1 MNSRYE
7 SAHRMMLERLPWEQK
22 QRIASTMR
30 HEGLRRRNKPFAT
43 AADGH
48 YPVIDMAIRKQKP
61 FWLGQIMSGNR
72 LASFVSTK
80 PQADTL
86 AEAAADWFNFRV
98 FQKSNFLRKM
108 RSVVDIMLLRGRGVL
123 KVTTDPFNDNALVFE
138 AIDPMFL
145 LVPDMADDLKDA
157 DEFVHIQQWTVGR
170 YQRNRRFDQSPDT
183 LRQIRGVEQMD
194 TLLQYVR
201 DKQLRE
207 GITHSTNAYII
218 ILWEHW
224 IKTENGW
231 TVYTYSPQNP
241 ELEIRKPFGCPYK
254 FGGGSAMAAGGTAAP
269 PCRSGKAS
277 LPFFSFQAEVKDE
290 GWYSPR
296 GLGELL
302 GPVESYLT
310 KLWNEKADAI
320 TFSNRPVLTADGDIP
335 NVSNLQWKPGEIIP
349 QNIRGVQLPPP
360 PISYDEE
367 LAFAASLAEQQA
379 MTPDFGISD
388 LTNNS
393 QGKPRTAT
401 ENQRISA
408 LQSAGTNDNAMIFR
422 DSLTDCYR
430 HIWGLLCQ
438 FKGNDF
444 SFYAAGGSGGSA
456 AFQNIGILPQEA
468 LHDEYMIFPDGAPD
482 GWNRQKRLQ
491 MAIARLQAFQGN
503 PNVSMEELTKEALYA
518 DDPRLALKAFIPTN
532 QKANSEAEAEAID
545 ILVLKEGYPAAVF
558 PGEDHATR
566 ILVDLGWLQ
575 KQGQIGAPVDPI
587 ARQRVQ
593 EHMLVHWQY
602 LKQTDP
608 TAAKELA
615 GKIGQMERTA
625 MAQAAPVAP
634 APTGHKTS

>member
-1 MNSRYE
+1 MSAKDIYE
-7 SAHRMMLERLPWEQK
+7 KAHRMMLERLPWEQR
-22 QRIASTMR
+22 QRAFSIMR
-30 HEGLRRRNKPFAT
+30 HEGLRRRNKPFPTAT
-43 AADGH
+43 DGH
-48 YPVIDMAIRKQKP
+48 YPAIDMAIRKQKP

-72 LASFVSTK
+72 LASFVSIK

-108 RSVVDIMLLRGRGVL
+108 RSVVDTMLLRGRGVL

-224 IKTENGW
+224 VKTDNGW

-241 ELEIRKPFGCPYK
+241 DLEIRKPFGCPYK
-254 FGGGSAMAAGGTAAP
+254 FGAQYGVQYGVQP
-269 PCRSGKAS
+269 SGCPKVS
-277 LPFFSFQAEVKDE
+277 LPFFSFQAEVKEE

-296 GLGELL
+296 GLAALL
-302 GPVESYLT
+302 APVENYLT

-335 NVSNLQWKPGEIIP
+335 NVSNLQWRPGEIIP
-349 QNIRGVQLPPP
+349 QNIRGVQFPPP

-367 LAFAASLAEQQA
+367 LAFAASLGEQQS

-438 FKGNDF
+438 FKGSDF
-444 SFYAAGGSGGSA
+444 SFYAAG
-456 AFQNIGILPQEA
+456 NIGTLPEAA
-468 LHDEYMIFPDGAPD
+468 LHDGYLIFPDGAPD

-545 ILVLKEGYPAAVF
+545 ILVLKEGYPAAVL

-575 KQGQIGAPVDPI
+575 KQGQIGAPVDPV

-593 EHMLVHWQY
+593 EHMLVHWQF

-608 TAAKELA
+608 EAAKELA
-615 GKIGQMERTA
+615 QKIA
-625 MAQAAPVAP
+625 AAAAPADQPQPQAVR
-634 APTGHKTS
+634 

>member
-1 MNSRYE
+1 MI
-7 SAHRMMLERLPWEQK
+7 ERLPWEQK
-22 QRIASTMR
+22 QRIYSTMR
-30 HEGLRRRNKPFAT
+30 HEGLRRRNKPFPT

-48 YPVIDMAIRKQKP
+48 YPQIDMAVRKQKP
-61 FWLGQIMSGNR
+61 FWLGQITSGNR
-72 LASFVSTK
+72 LASFVATR
-80 PQADTL
+80 PQADAL
-86 AEAAADWFNFRV
+86 AESAADWFNFRL

-123 KVTTDPFNDNALVFE
+123 KATTDPFAANALVFE

-145 LVPDMADDLKDA
+145 LVPDMADDLREA
-157 DEFVHIQQWTVGR
+157 DEFVHVQQWTLGR

-183 LRQIRGVEQMD
+183 VKAIRGVEQTD

-201 DKQLRE
+201 DKELRE
-207 GITHSTNAYII
+207 GITHSTNGYII
-218 ILWEHW
+218 VLWEHW
-224 IKTENGW
+224 VKTDNGY

-241 ELEIRKPFGCPYK
+241 ELPIRQPFGCPYK
-254 FGGGSAMAAGGTAAP
+254 FGG
-269 PCRSGKAS
+269 KVS

-302 GPVESYLT
+302 APVESYLT

-320 TFSNRPVLTADGDIP
+320 TFSNRPVLTSDGEIP
-335 NVSNLQWKPGEIIP
+335 NVSNLRWQPGEIIP
-349 QNIRGVQLPPP
+349 MNLKGVQMPVP

-367 LAFAASLAEQQA
+367 LAFAAGIGEQQA
-379 MTPDFGISD
+379 MMPDFGISD
-388 LTNNS
+388 LTNAT
-393 QGKPRTAT
+393 QGHPRTAT

-422 DSLTDCYR
+422 DSLTDAYR

-438 FKGNDF
+438 FKGADF
-444 SFYAAGGSGGSA
+444 AYYAAGNLGT
-456 AFQNIGILPQEA
+456 LPEAA
-468 LHDEYMIFPDGAPD
+468 LHDEYLIFPDGAPD

-491 MAIARLQAFQGN
+491 MAIARMQAFQGN
-503 PNVSMEELTKEALYA
+503 QNVSMEELTKEALYA

-532 QKANSEAEAEAID
+532 QKANSEAEAEAVD
-545 ILVLKEGYPAAVF
+545 ILVLKEGYPAAVL

-575 KQGQIGAPVDPI
+575 KQGQIGAPVDPV

-593 EHMLVHWQY
+593 EHMMLHWQY

-608 TAAKELA
+608 TAAKMLA
-615 GKIGQMERTA
+615 QQIATEEAGTTRAGAIP
-625 MAQAAPVAP
+625 AAVAD
-634 APTGHKTS
+634 

>member
-1 MNSRYE
+1 MSYKASYIR
-7 SAHRMMLERLPWEQK
+7 AHRMMLERLPWEQK
-22 QRIASTMR
+22 QRIFSTMR
-30 HEGLRRRNKPFAT
+30 HEGLRRRAKPWPT
-43 AADGH
+43 AADLH
-48 YPVIDMAIRKQKP
+48 YPQIDMSIRKQKP

-72 LASFVSTK
+72 LASFVATTQ
-80 PQADTL
+80 QADTL
-86 AEAAADWFNFRV
+86 AESAADYFNFKV
-98 FQKSNFLRKM
+98 FQKSKFLRKM
-108 RSVVDIMLLRGRGVL
+108 RSVVDTMLLRGRGVL
-123 KVTTDPFNDNALVFE
+123 KVTTDPFNENALVFE
-138 AIDPMFL
+138 AIDPMFM
-145 LVPDMADDLKDA
+145 LVPDMADSLTEA
-157 DEFVHIQQWTVGR
+157 DEFVHIQQWTLGR

-183 LRQIRGVEQMD
+183 IRQIKGVEQMD

-218 ILWEHW
+218 VLWEHW
-224 IKTENGW
+224 VKTDNGW

-241 ELEIRKPFGCPYK
+241 DLEIRKPFGCPYK
-254 FGGGSAMAAGGTAAP
+254 FGGEV
-269 PCRSGKAS
+269 S

-290 GWYSPR
+290 GWYAPR

-302 GPVESYLT
+302 APVESYLS
-310 KLWNEKADAI
+310 KLWNEKSDAI
-320 TFSNRPVLTADGDIP
+320 TLSNRPVLTADGDIP
-335 NVSNLQWKPGEIIP
+335 NVSSLRWQPGEIIP
-349 QNIRGVQLPPP
+349 MNIKGVPMPPP

-367 LAFAASLAEQQA
+367 LAFGASIGEQQA

-388 LTNNS
+388 LSNNA

-408 LQSAGTNDNAMIFR
+408 LQSAGVNDNAMMFR
-422 DSLTDCYR
+422 DCLTDCYR

-438 FKGNDF
+438 FKGKDF
-444 SFYAAGGSGGSA
+444 SYYAAG
-456 AFQNIGILPQEA
+456 NIGTLPEAA
-468 LHDEYMIFPDGAPD
+468 LHDKYLIFPDGAPD

-503 PNVSMEELTKEALYA
+503 QNVSMEELTKEALYA

-545 ILVLKEGYPAAVF
+545 ILVLKEGYPAAVM

-575 KQGQIGAPVDPI
+575 KQGQLGAPLDLV
-587 ARQRVQ
+587 AKQRVQ
-593 EHMLVHWQY
+593 EHMAVHWQY

-608 TAAKELA
+608 TAAKMLA
-615 GKIGQMERTA
+615 QKIAQMEQPQA
-625 MAQAAPVAP
+625 MPMAQPQQQVANP
-634 APTGHKTS
+634 S

>member
-1 MNSRYE
+1 
-7 SAHRMMLERLPWEQK
+7 MMMERLPWEQK
-22 QRIASTMR
+22 QRIFSTQR
-30 HEGLRRRNKPFAT
+30 HEGLRRRNKPFPT

-48 YPVIDMAIRKQKP
+48 YPAIDMAIRKQKP

-80 PQADTL
+80 PQSDAL

-123 KVTTDPFNDNALVFE
+123 KITTDPFNDNALVFE

-145 LVPDMADDLKDA
+145 LVPDMADDLKEA

-224 IKTENGW
+224 VKSDNGW
-231 TVYTYSPQNP
+231 TIYTYSPQNP
-241 ELEIRKPFGCPYK
+241 ELQIRKPFGCPYK
-254 FGGGSAMAAGGTAAP
+254 FGGAPAGVGQS
-269 PCRSGKAS
+269 CRSATKVS

-302 GPVESYLT
+302 APVEAYLS

-320 TFSNRPVLTADGDIP
+320 TFCNRPVLTADGDMP
-335 NVSNLQWKPGEIIP
+335 NVSSLRWQPGEIIP
-349 QNIRGVQLPPP
+349 MNIKGVPMPPP
-360 PISYDEE
+360 SISYDEE
-367 LAFAASLAEQQA
+367 LAFAASVGEQQA
-379 MTPDFGISD
+379 MMPDFGISD
-388 LTNNS
+388 LANNT

-438 FKGNDF
+438 FKGSDF
-444 SFYAAGGSGGSA
+444 SYYAAG
-456 AFQNIGILPQEA
+456 NIGTLPDAA
-468 LHDEYMIFPDGAPD
+468 LHDEYLIFPDGAPD
-482 GWNRQKRLQ
+482 GWNRQKRMQ

-503 PNVSMEELTKEALYA
+503 QNVSMEELTKEALYA

-545 ILVLKEGYPAAVF
+545 ILVLKEGYPAAVL

-593 EHMLVHWQY
+593 EHMMVHWQY

-608 TAAKELA
+608 AAAKELA
-615 GKIGQMERTA
+615 QKI
-625 MAQAAPVAP
+625 AQIEKAPMPQPQPATLAP
-634 APTGHKTS
+634 APLAPPAQPQVAAVQTAERPAGQQ